1 MKIFLP
7 LLGFFFS
14 IQAFSQN
21 TSFVRLMVND
31 SSEHAQSGFQLSSG
45 DYFLLF
51 NTNSSGQGKKDFGIT
66 RTDGLGNVK
75 WSYTYGKS
83 NNDSATQMKPTSDGG
98 AIVCGYSEGSLNDKD
113 GFVSKVA
120 SDGTLQWSRSF
131 KTDSSEQ
138 IFDVIQ
144 SFAGDYYACGYSE
157 VDSLDENILISRL
170 NTNGTVSWTRSFGG
184 EGNDRGHSLLQDN
197 RGRIIIA
204 GYSENDSVNIGSDGD
219 RDFQLLAVSTAGN
232 LLLSRNI
239 GTNNSEHA
247 TKIIKSQDNKFYVG
261 GNINFIGGVGIGTVV
276 LKLDTNFNL
285 LNNYSFKSMLDDNLR
300 DMKLSDNNSVLLAVS
315 SISEFSSNPLII
327 KMYSNGNILDGQNLG
342 DIDFDGKSGISLMG
356 SETKG
361 YSMFTSG
368 TSLGNT
374 STEDLYITKIPS
386 SFTIECNSFI
396 EPIQK
401 IGGLSFS
408 SDTFSLITPINSNA
422 SVSFTKKKFSSKDSV
437 VCCKLEAKVNGDSLR
452 ICSGTSINIGRS
464 SISGYKYS
472 WTTISGASFSS
483 NSANPRVSPKVDTEY
498 KLVVSS
504 SNGLCKSDSATIL
517 VRVNPRMSQEFLS
530 DTFFCEGSSVTIDG
544 LKGML
549 FYEWERKSTGKKSN
563 NNSISLSTPD
573 TLNLLMLDNNTCR
586 YLDTI
591 IVEQKATP
599 IFSLGNDTTICENLE
614 ITLTGPPNMFSY
626 TWNNVISS
634 NQTFS
639 TNQSKVHTLSVVDSF
654 GCLYSDDIQV
664 LTNPSS
670 KIDIG
675 RDTSFC
681 QGLTIEFF
689 GPSFFKDYKWNGIST
704 SKNSYSTNSD
714 TVVFVETYNSFG
726 CPAYDTVQINYFDVP
741 EFSLGS
747 DTGFCDNVDYQ
758 LIGPPNMED
767 YLWYNG
773 TSSDRINVKGP
784 GLYYLEVS
792 NDKGCSFSDSI
803 NIYEYDSPVISI
815 GGDTALR
822 TFEPLTLT
830 PGPGFAS
837 YMWSTGETSESI
849 KVLDKNTYS
858 VTVTDAN
865 GCTGFTEMSV
875 TSSAGNYKLERSQIG
890 VSPIPADDIIYIDLG
905 STLTQGQIS
914 ITNIYGQELIRTDIN
929 KARTSVDVSI
939 LPAGTYKLTFSY
951 LNQVFHRTIVINR

>member
-7 LLGFFFS
+7 LLGFIFS
-14 IQAFSQN
+14 IQAYSQN
-21 TSFVRLMVND
+21 TSFVRLMIND
-31 SSEHAQSGFQLSSG
+31 SSDHAQSAFQLSSG

-51 NTNSSGQGKKDFGIT
+51 NTNSSGQGNKDFGIT

-75 WSYTYGKS
+75 WSYTYGNS
-83 NNDSATQMKPTSDGG
+83 NHDSATQIRPTSDGG

-113 GFVSKVA
+113 GFVSKV
-120 SDGTLQWSRSF
+120 SSNGTLQWSRKF

-144 SFAGDYYACGYSE
+144 SFVGDYYACGYSKT
-157 VDSLDENILISRL
+157 DSLDENILISRL
-170 NTNGTVSWTRSFGG
+170 NTNGTVAWTRTFGG
-184 EGNDRGHSLLQDN
+184 IGNDRGYSLLQDN
-197 RGRIIIA
+197 LGRIIIA
-204 GYSENDSVNIGSDGD
+204 GYTENDSVNIGSVGD
-219 RDFQLLAVSTAGN
+219 RDFQLLAISTAGN
-232 LLLSRNI
+232 VLISKNI
-239 GTNNSEHA
+239 GTKNSEQA
-247 TKIIKSQDNKFYVG
+247 IKIIKSQGNKFYVG
-261 GNINFIGGVGIGTVV
+261 GNTNLFGGVDIGTVL
-276 LKLDTNFNL
+276 LKLDSNFDII
-285 LNNYSFKSMLDDNLR
+285 NNYLFKSMLNDDLR

-315 SISEFSSNPLII
+315 SISQSSSNPLIF
-327 KMYSNGNILDGQNLG
+327 KLDSNGNISDAQNLG

-356 SETKG
+356 SETRG

-368 TSLGNT
+368 NSLGNT
-374 STEDLYITKIPS
+374 LTEDLYLTKIPS
-386 SFTIECNSFI
+386 SFTIQCNSFF
-396 EPIQK
+396 ETIQK
-401 IGGLSFS
+401 LGGLSFS
-408 SDTFSLITPINSNA
+408 SDTFSLISPINSNT
-422 SVSFTKKKFSSKDSV
+422 SFSFTKKKFASKDSV
-437 VCCKLEAKVNGDSLR
+437 ICCRLEAKVNRDSLR
-452 ICSGTSINIGRS
+452 ICSGTSINLGRS
-464 SISGYKYS
+464 AISGYKYS
-472 WTTISGASFSS
+472 WTSISGASYSS
-483 NSANPRVSPKVDTEY
+483 SSANPTVSPKVDTKY

-504 SNGLCKSDSATIL
+504 SDGLCKPDSATIL
-517 VRVNPRMSQEFLS
+517 VRVNPRMSQEFLA
-530 DTFFCEGSSVTIDG
+530 DTFFCEGYPVTIDG
-544 LKGML
+544 LKGMF
-549 FYEWERKSTGKKSN
+549 FYEWEIKSTGKKSN
-563 NNSISLSTPD
+563 NNSITLSSSD

-591 IVEQKATP
+591 IVEQKANP
-599 IFSLGNDTTICENLE
+599 VFSLGNDTTICDNQD
-614 ITLTGPPNMFSY
+614 IILTGPSNMFSY

-634 NQTFS
+634 KQNFR

-654 GCLYSDDIQV
+654 GCSYSDDIQI

-670 KIDIG
+670 KINIG

-681 QGLTIEFF
+681 QGLIIEFF
-689 GPSFFKDYKWNGIST
+689 GPSFLKDYKWNGINT
-704 SKNSYSTNSD
+704 LKNSYSTNSD
-714 TVVFVETYNSFG
+714 TAVFVEAYNSFG

-741 EFSLGS
+741 KFNLGS

-767 YLWYNG
+767 YIWYNG

-792 NDKGCSFSDSI
+792 NDKGCSFNDSI
-803 NIYEYDSPVISI
+803 NIYKYDSPVISI

-822 TFEPLTLT
+822 TDEPLTLT
-830 PGPGFAS
+830 PGPGFTS
-837 YMWSTGETSESI
+837 YAWSTGEKSESI

-858 VTVTDAN
+858 VIVTDTN
-865 GCTGFTEMSV
+865 GCTGFAEMSV

-914 ITNIYGQELIRTDIN
+914 ITNIYGQELISTDIN

>member
-31 SSEHAQSGFQLSSG
+31 SSDHAQSAFQLSSG

-144 SFAGDYYACGYSE
+144 SFAGDYYACGYSK

-184 EGNDRGHSLLQDN
+184 VGNDRGHSLLQDN

-204 GYSENDSVNIGSDGD
+204 GYTENDSVNIGSDGD
-219 RDFQLLAVSTAGN
+219 RDFQLLAVSTAGD

-239 GTNNSEHA
+239 GSGISESA
-247 TKIIKSQDNKFYVG
+247 TKIIKSQDNKFYV
-261 GNINFIGGVGIGTVV
+261 VGDIRVNSFDGEI
-276 LKLDTNFNL
+276 LICKLDTNFDVLSSGLLGTNL
-285 LNNYSFKSMLDDNLR
+285 VDHAR
-300 DMKLSDNNSVLLAVS
+300 DMKLGENNSIILALS
-315 SISEFSSNPLII
+315 SSNVF
-327 KMYSNGNILDGQNLG
+327 SNNAIVCRLTSFTDIFSGQNFGGTGLDGQ
-342 DIDFDGKSGISLMG
+342 SGISIMG
-356 SETKG
+356 SSSRG
-361 YSMFTSG
+361 FSVFTSG
-368 TSLGNT
+368 LSLGN
-374 STEDLYITKIPS
+374 SSSEDLYITKIPK
-386 SFTIECNSFI
+386 SFTISCAS
-396 EPIQK
+396 
-401 IGGLSFS
+401 GLETVQPKGSINLS
-408 SDTFSLITPINSNA
+408 KNTFSLITPINSNA

-464 SISGYKYS
+464 TISGYKYS
-472 WTTISGASFSS
+472 WTSISGASFSS
-483 NSANPRVSPKVDTEY
+483 SSANPTVSPKVDTEY

-504 SNGLCKSDSATIL
+504 PDGLCKSDSATIL

-599 IFSLGNDTTICENLE
+599 IFSLGNDTTICENLD

-654 GCLYSDDIQV
+654 GCIYSDDIQV

-758 LIGPPNMED
+758 LIGPPNVED

-822 TFEPLTLT
+822 TSEPLTLT

-849 KVLDKNTYS
+849 KVVDKNTYS

-865 GCTGFTEMSV
+865 GCTGFAEMSV